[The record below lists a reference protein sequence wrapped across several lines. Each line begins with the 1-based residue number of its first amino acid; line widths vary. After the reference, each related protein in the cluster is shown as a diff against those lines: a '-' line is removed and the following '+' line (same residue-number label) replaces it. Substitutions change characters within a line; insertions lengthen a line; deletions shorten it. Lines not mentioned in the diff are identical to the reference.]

1 MHIIDVPAAVHIP
14 SRPGY
19 LGALDQ
25 TQAKVSS
32 RDECASAL
40 TLGAGRV
47 RAGVV
52 EEGFA
57 NLVWIREGSFFRDEV
72 QDTFACE

>member
-1 MHIIDVPAAVHIP
+1 
-14 SRPGY
+14 
-19 LGALDQ
+19 
-25 TQAKVSS
+25 
-32 RDECASAL
+32 L
-40 TLGAGRV
+40 TLEAGRV